1 MGLDNGIIIKSNRRQ
16 LTRDDLPTGIVYPFN
31 EDDSSIGIEIV
42 YWRKCWGIRNE
53 IMNTFGW
60 RFADDDQYQFEI
72 DTPEQVFKLIE
83 IIASWLDKKRW
94 DEEGNSIWEY
104 DTMRSTLI
112 ANIVNLS
119 MIYIYMFS
127 NPDIYLEFYDSY

>member
-1 MGLDNGIIIKSNRRQ
+1 MGLDNGIIVKSNKRQ
-16 LTRDDLPTGIVYPFN
+16 LTRNDLPTGIVYPFN
-31 EDDSSIGIEIV
+31 EDYQNGIEIV

-60 RFADDDQYQFEI
+60 RSIDDQYQFEI

-83 IIASWLDKKRW
+83 IIASWLDEKRW

-127 NPDIYLEFYDSY
+127 NPDVYLEFYDSY

>member
-1 MGLDNGIIIKSNRRQ
+1 MGLDNGIIVKSNKRQ
-16 LTRDDLPTGIVYPFN
+16 LTRNDLPTGIVYPFN
-31 EDDSSIGIEIV
+31 EDYQNGIEIV

-60 RFADDDQYQFEI
+60 RFIDDQYQFEI

-83 IIASWLDKKRW
+83 IIASWLDEKRW

-127 NPDIYLEFYDSY
+127 NPDVYLEFYDSY

>member
-1 MGLDNGIIIKSNRRQ
+1 MGLDNGIVVKSNKRQ
-16 LTRDDLPTGIVYPFN
+16 LTRNDLPTGIVYPFN
-31 EDDSSIGIEIV
+31 EDYQNGIEIV

-53 IMNTFGW
+53 VMNTFGW
-60 RFADDDQYQFEI
+60 RFIEDQYQFEI

-83 IIASWLDKKRW
+83 IIASWLDEKRW
-94 DEEGNSIWEY
+94 NEEGDSIWEY

-112 ANIVNLS
+112 TNIVNLS

-127 NPDIYLEFYDSY
+127 NPDVYLEFYDSY

>member
-1 MGLDNGIIIKSNRRQ
+1 MGLDNGILVKSNKRQ
-16 LTRDDLPTGIVYPFN
+16 LTRNDLPTGIVYPFN
-31 EDDSSIGIEIV
+31 EDYQNGIEII

-60 RFADDDQYQFEI
+60 RFIDDQYQFEI

-83 IIASWLDKKRW
+83 IIASWLDEKRW

-127 NPDIYLEFYDSY
+127 NPDVYLEFYDSY

>member
-1 MGLDNGIIIKSNRRQ
+1 MGLDNGIVVKSNKRQ
-16 LTRDDLPTGIVYPFN
+16 LTRNDLPTGIVYPFN
-31 EDDSSIGIEIV
+31 EDYQNDIEIV

-60 RFADDDQYQFEI
+60 RFIEDQYQFEI

-83 IIASWLDKKRW
+83 IIASWLDEKRW
-94 DEEGNSIWEY
+94 DEEGDSIWEY

-112 ANIVNLS
+112 TNIVNLS

-127 NPDIYLEFYDSY
+127 NPDVYLEFYDSY

>member
-1 MGLDNGIIIKSNRRQ
+1 MGLDNGIIVKSNKRQ
-16 LTRDDLPTGIVYPFN
+16 LTRNDLPTGIVYPFN
-31 EDDSSIGIEIV
+31 EDYQNSIEIV

-60 RFADDDQYQFEI
+60 RFIEDQYQFEI

-83 IIASWLDKKRW
+83 IIASWLDEKRW

-127 NPDIYLEFYDSY
+127 NPDVYLEFYDSY